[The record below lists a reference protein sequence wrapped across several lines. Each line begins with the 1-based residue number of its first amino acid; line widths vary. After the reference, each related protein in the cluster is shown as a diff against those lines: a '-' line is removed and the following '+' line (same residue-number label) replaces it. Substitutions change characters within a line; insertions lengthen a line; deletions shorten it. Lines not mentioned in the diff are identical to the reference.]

1 MIKFENFIC
10 LFKLIFLK
18 SGGGGG
24 GGIEYNFFS
33 KIIIL
38 KPLILL

>member
-24 GGIEYNFFS
+24 GIEYNFFS